1 MPKIYVLAGEA
12 SGDLHGGNLI
22 LALKKV
28 IPDLQLRGWGGEQM
42 QAAGMELVKHYKELA
57 FMGFTE
63 VISNLPTIL
72 QNFKACKRD
81 ITAFQPDLLLLIDYP
96 GFNLRMAKWA
106 KNNGIRVVYFI
117 SPQVWAWKESRVKSI
132 RKHVDKMLVILPFE
146 KPFYEEKWQYPVDYV
161 GHPLVEIIDRF
172 LATKP
177 NPPADWLHK
186 KIIAVLPGSRKQE
199 IRQKLPLMLA
209 ITDDFPDHH
218 FVVGMAPGL
227 DASYY
232 EPFIQ
237 QRKNVSFIQNQTYL
251 LLAHAQ
257 AALVT
262 SGTATLETALFGV
275 PEIICYKGNPV
286 SYQIAKRLIHIS
298 YIGLANLIMN
308 KPMVKELI
316 QHELT
321 PQNLRRELHKLLFDE
336 SERERI
342 EADYALLRS
351 RLTEGGNASENAAR
365 IIATMFATP
374 TD

>member
-22 LALKKV
+22 YALKQA
-28 IPDLQLRGWGGEQM
+28 IPDLHVRGWGGEQM
-42 QAAGMELVKHYKELA
+42 QAAGMELVKHYKDLA
-57 FMGFTE
+57 FMGFAE
-63 VISNLPTIL
+63 VMSNLPTIL
-72 QNFKACKRD
+72 QNFKSCKQD
-81 ITAFQPDLLLLIDYP
+81 ITAYQPDLLILIDYP
-96 GFNLRMAKWA
+96 GFNLRMAEWA
-106 KNNGIRVVYFI
+106 KKKGIRVVYFI

-132 RKHVDKMLVILPFE
+132 RKYVDKMLVILPFE
-146 KPFYEEKWQYPVDYV
+146 KQFYEQKWHYPVDYV

-177 NPPADWLHK
+177 NPPAEWLDK

-199 IRQKLPLMLA
+199 IRKKLPIMLA

-227 DASYY
+227 DTSFY
-232 EPFIQ
+232 EPFTQ
-237 QRKNVSFIQNQTYL
+237 NRKNVSFIQNQTYL
-251 LLAHAQ
+251 LLAHAH

-286 SYQIAKRLIHIS
+286 SYQIAKRLINIS

-316 QHELT
+316 QHDLT
-321 PQNLRRELHKLLFDE
+321 PHNLRLELQKLLYDE
-336 SERERI
+336 SERKRI
-342 EADYALLRS
+342 EADYVLLRS
-351 RLTEGGNASENAAR
+351 RLSEGGKASENAAQ
-365 IIATMFATP
+365 IIASMFTTP
-374 TD
+374 NG